1 MPTEFIKAGCRM
13 ICSEIHKLINSISS
27 KEKLPEDWKESIIV
41 PNYEKCDKTIVIQ
54 AYHSN
59 ELHTEF

>member
-1 MPTEFIKAGCRM
+1 MPTELIEAGGRT

-27 KEKLPEDWKESIIV
+27 KEELPEDWKESIIV

-59 ELHTEF
+59 